1 MLPKKHLCGDEKEK
15 KIKMKGIATKITSR
29 GSLKLCFQKGRNLI
43 NMY

>member
-1 MLPKKHLCGDEKEK
+1 MLPKKHLCGDEKGK
-15 KIKMKGIATKITSR
+15 KMKGRATKITSR